1 MTAENLFSHYL
12 VLLIFT
18 VCLLKDAS
26 VPAHPFIFETRAIF
40 RGTLLIYFIFIL
52 YTVFLAFILGYN
64 LLQLNLLFHYTRK
77 KKPASPPPLEENGLP
92 FVTIQLPLFNEPYVA
107 ERLVDNIVAIEYPRD
122 RFEVQILDDSTDE
135 TTSICEK
142 KAEQY
147 RNQGFDI
154 KVLHRIDRSGFKA
167 GALAEG
173 LLQAK
178 GEFVAIFDA
187 DFLPDIQ
194 FLKNTVPYF
203 QDKKV
208 GVVQTRWTH
217 LNEDYSLFTKL
228 QALQL
233 NVHFTIEQM
242 GRKTGQHFLQF
253 NGTAGIWRKQ
263 TIEDAGGWK
272 ADTLTED
279 LDLSYRAQ
287 LKNWE
292 IVYLEDIEAP
302 AELPVE
308 MNGIRSQ
315 QFRWM
320 KGGAENARRMT
331 PIILRSDLNVTTKL
345 HALAHLFNSS
355 IFVAVLMIAVTSVAL
370 LPFLGSLKID
380 QRFLSVSLLGLI
392 GVAAVFFYANINL
405 LTRPLS
411 VKQILALIGYFPLLL
426 TMSMGLSFHN
436 SVAVIEGY
444 LGIKSSFVRTPKYN
458 IVGHI
463 RQKTDKGQKI
473 PISNNLI
480 IEGLLTLLF
489 GAGLLMSFHF
499 QEYSFF
505 VFHLML
511 ALGFGAVFVVS
522 WRDR

>member
-1 MTAENLFSHYL
+1 M
-12 VLLIFT
+12 
-18 VCLLKDAS
+18 
-26 VPAHPFIFETRAIF
+26 
-40 RGTLLIYFIFIL
+40 
-52 YTVFLAFILGYN
+52 YN
-64 LLQLNLLFHYTRK
+64 VLQLNLLFHYTRK
-77 KKPASPPPLEENGLP
+77 KKPACPPPLDELVLP

-107 ERLVDNIVAIEYPRD
+107 ERLVDNIVAMEYPRD

-135 TTSICEK
+135 TTRLCEK

-147 RNQGFDI
+147 RKKGFDI
-154 KVLHRIDRSGFKA
+154 HVLHRTDRSGYKA
-167 GALAEG
+167 GALSKG
-173 LLQAK
+173 LVQAK

-187 DFLPDIQ
+187 DFLPDKK
-194 FLKNTVPYF
+194 FLQNTVPYF
-203 QDKKV
+203 QDKQV

-217 LNEDYSLFTKL
+217 LNENYSLFTKL

-242 GRKTGQHFLQF
+242 GRKSAQHFLQF

-263 TIEDAGGWK
+263 AIDDAGGWK

-287 LKNWE
+287 LKNWQ
-292 IVYLEDIEAP
+292 IVYLEDVEAP

-331 PIILRSDLNVTTKL
+331 PIILRSDLNLTTKL

-355 IFVAVLMIAVTSVAL
+355 IFVAVLMLAFTSIAL
-370 LPFLGSLKID
+370 LPFLDNPRID
-380 QRFLSVSLLGLI
+380 TRILSVSLLGLT
-392 GVAAVFFYANINL
+392 GVAAVFFYANIKL
-405 LTRPLS
+405 LPRPLS
-411 VKQILALIGYFPLLL
+411 LQQVLALIGYFPILLV
-426 TMSMGLSFHN
+426 MSMGLSFHN
-436 SVAVIEGY
+436 SIAVIEGY
-444 LGIKSSFVRTPKYN
+444 MGIKSSFVRTPKYN
-458 IVGHI
+458 IVG
-463 RQKTDKGQKI
+463 RTRLTTDGRQKI

-489 GAGLLMSFHF
+489 CAGLLMGFRF
-499 QEYSFF
+499 KEYSFF

-511 ALGFGAVFVVS
+511 ALGFGSVFVAS